1 VKEYP
6 IEVERP
12 FDVRQVELAIEKC
25 ARDLGLIETMRGT
38 LAKYPGCMHLHF
50 RKPLVN
56 GTLEVTSW
64 PSNNRLWIS
73 VQQGRRAKWLEE
85 AVPSMQRGLQNALKG
100 VRRS

>member
-1 VKEYP
+1 
-6 IEVERP
+6 
-12 FDVRQVELAIEKC
+12 
-25 ARDLGLIETMRGT
+25 
-38 LAKYPGCMHLHF
+38 
-50 RKPLVN
+50 
-56 GTLEVTSW
+56 VTSW